1 MHTQG
6 SRLRRWSLLA
16 ATVATAAFL
25 LQGCGGGD
33 DGAAGPA
40 GAAGAPGTPG
50 TPGAPGKDLV
60 NVTKVAAN
68 SAAATAET
76 AAAWKALAPQVTVTG
91 VTIASA
97 PVVKFSVKDAAGNP
111 VVGLGNKSQSATAS
125 VAGLTNIGFTLAKLV
140 PANATT
146 GAPSKWVS
154 YNVLRPPTV
163 AEKAGTVAATT
174 SCDSTTAPTWCG
186 TFPTTDT
193 QGTLVDNGDGS
204 YQYTFYRDPKLV
216 ATLAAGLIDTAN
228 GLNKKADLGDLSYD
242 ATLTHRLGIQ
252 LGGNAPGTGS
262 NTPNGV
268 TVTPA
273 VAMVNTANAVYD
285 FRPDGGAK
293 GATREIVKIDTCGG
307 CHDGKVLA
315 HGSRKDPNYCVTCHT
330 DQIRYS
336 FSMEAPATGL
346 TLTGGTTGTTA
357 QKRAETAV
365 VDGRAI
371 GDFPNFIHK
380 LHMGSRLV
388 KQGYNF
394 NANGGAMLFNTVK
407 YPQNVLNCTKCHD
420 GSASAANKTTNGD
433 NWKSVPSR
441 LACGSCHDGINF
453 ATGQGTTVTKTTIGH
468 IGGAKAND
476 AQCAICHDAT
486 TIPLYH
492 SEKLPSTADAA
503 KRTMSAEI
511 SKVVV
516 DVVPASAAATSTAGS
531 TGTGSVT
538 VTFKLTDN
546 GVAVTDATAF
556 SGLNISLAKL
566 NPAANGASSNWQSY
580 TARGRTTVAANPPVV
595 TGYSEDGTKG
605 TLTHTGS
612 GVWTYKFALLNASTA
627 GDIRT
632 IDHVHNAS
640 SASITGAYSAATMPT
655 LPNATFPD
663 TSQTTVSYDW
673 WKTHRVGMEF
683 SKGSGSTAVNN
694 KFNAIFDFVPLADA
708 ARKAETRNIV
718 SKNTCDTSCHGGV
731 KLHKG
736 YTTEYCVTC
745 HNQNTFDPA
754 TGRIDPATGKVTADT
769 VDLQRIVHK
778 LHMGAD
784 LPSVLAGGKFTIN
797 GAGHDYSTVGFP
809 GVIEKCEICHSATAK
824 KANGTTILENAAAW
838 YTTPTSRACGTCHD
852 SSSATVHIN
861 SQISAGV
868 ETCTVCHGSTATANV
883 KAVHSK

>member
-1 MHTQG
+1 MQT
-6 SRLRRWSLLA
+6 SKLRRWSPL
-16 ATVATAAFL
+16 VATLATAVFL
-25 LQGCGGGD
+25 LQACGGGS

-40 GAAGAPGTPG
+40 GTAGAPGA
-50 TPGAPGKDLV
+50 PGAPGKDLV
-60 NVTKVAAN
+60 NVTKLPAN
-68 SAAATAET
+68 SVAATADA
-76 AAAWKALAPQVTVTG
+76 AAAWKALAPQVAVTS

-97 PVVKFSVKDAAGNP
+97 PVVKFTVKDAAGNP

-125 VAGLTNIGFTLAKLV
+125 VPVLTNIAFTLAKLV

-204 YQYTFYRDPKLV
+204 YQYTFYRDPKQV

-262 NTPNGV
+262 NTPNAV

-293 GATREIVKIDTCGG
+293 GTTREVVKIDSCGG
-307 CHDGKVLA
+307 CHEGQVLA

-330 DQIRYS
+330 DQIKYS
-336 FSMEAPATGL
+336 FSMEAPANGL
-346 TLTGGTTGTTA
+346 TLTGGVTGTTA

-380 LHMGSRLV
+380 LHMGSRLI

-407 YPQNVLNCTKCHD
+407 YPQDVLNCTKCHD
-420 GSASAANKTTNGD
+420 GSASAANKTANGD

-476 AQCAICHDAT
+476 AQCVLCHDAT
-486 TIPLYH
+486 TIPIYH

-503 KRTMSAEI
+503 KRTMSASI
-511 SKVVV
+511 SKVTIG
-516 DVVPASAAATSTAGS
+516 ATD
-531 TGTGSVT
+531 GSVT
-538 VTFKLTDN
+538 VTFKVTDS
-546 GVAVTDATAF
+546 GVAVTDMTKF
-556 SGLNISLAKL
+556 TKPSFGLVKLA
-566 NPAANGASSNWQSY
+566 PAANGESSHWVSY
-580 TARGRTTVAANPPVV
+580 TSRFRTKSATMAPVLQA
-595 TGYSEDGTKG
+595 SNENAG
-605 TLTHTGS
+605 TLTANADGS
-612 GVWTYKFALLNASTA
+612 FNYKFALLTASTD

-632 IDHVHNAS
+632 VTHAHNVSTIAPY
-640 SASITGAYSAATMPT
+640 ATTNWTGAGATVAGTGLNAVAYEPT
-655 LPNATFPD
+655 L
-663 TSQTTVSYDW
+663 
-673 WKTHRVGMEF
+673 THRVAMTFTKAG
-683 SKGSGSTAVNN
+683 TPAVD
-694 KFNAIFDFVPLADA
+694 NATNAYFDFVPAGGA
-708 ARKAETRNIV
+708 VTSTRNIV
-718 SKNTCDTSCHGGV
+718 TMNNCATCHAGG
-731 KLHKG
+731 KLHSG
-736 YTTEYCVTC
+736 YATEYCVTC
-745 HNQNTFDPA
+745 HNQGTFDPY
-754 TGRIDPATGKVTADT
+754 TAET
-769 VDLQRIVHK
+769 VDFQRLVHK
-778 LHMGAD
+778 VHMGAD
-784 LPSVLAGGKFTIN
+784 LPSVQAGGGYVVN
-797 GAGHDYSTVGFP
+797 GAHDYSKSVFP
-809 GVIEKCEICHSATAK
+809 GNLKNCANACHKQTATK
-824 KANGTTILENAAAW
+824 VGSTTLLENRANW
-838 YTTPTSRACGTCHD
+838 ETTPTSRACGTCHD

-868 ETCTVCHGSTATANV
+868 ETCTVCHSSTATANV